1 MNYNFEL
8 LFGCFTASLMKKKES
23 IHVNCLFN
31 GMLQTMK
38 LGLTMDFLID
48 GQISSFCPGQSE
60 AEG

>member
-23 IHVNCLFN
+23 IHVNCFFN

-38 LGLTMDFLID
+38 LGLTPQLK
-48 GQISSFCPGQSE
+48 E
-60 AEG
+60 NKLTRLR